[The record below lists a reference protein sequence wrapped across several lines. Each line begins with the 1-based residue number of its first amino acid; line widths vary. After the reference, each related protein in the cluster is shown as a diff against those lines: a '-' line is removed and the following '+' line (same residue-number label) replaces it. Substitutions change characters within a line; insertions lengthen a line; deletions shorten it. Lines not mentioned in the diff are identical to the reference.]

1 MGQMSRSTPIW
12 QQAESVLAGN
22 WIGGHTVPARTLYPH
37 QWSWDTAFIAI
48 GLAHV
53 APERAWQDLHSL
65 FRAQWPDGRVPHI
78 VFDPEVSDRDYFP
91 GPSFWLTPSGTSGIV
106 QPPVH
111 ALAVWLLHQ
120 AHPAP
125 DELRRLYPL
134 LVRQQDYLAVHRDA
148 GGAGLA
154 SIVHPW
160 ESGLDNSP
168 AWDDALS
175 ALPDN
180 TNVLRRHHRR
190 DVEVSVVSH
199 RPTDRDYARYI
210 ALAMA
215 YRDRGYQDHGVPGPH
230 PFLVECPAFNALTAS
245 AELALADIAAVVGAD
260 PLPHRERAAAIGR
273 AMVERLY
280 QPETGMFHALD
291 VRAGKPSPARC
302 ISGLIPLILPDLPEA
317 IVDSLATQALS
328 AHFGLTSLPLPSY
341 DRLAVAFDPVRYWR
355 GPVWINMNW
364 LLWRGFTTHG
374 RTDLAGTLKDSMLD
388 VIGRSGC
395 YEYFHPVT
403 GEGIGT
409 AEFSWTAALAL
420 DLLNSESSE
429 SSESS
434 EGSEGNGIKG

>member
-1 MGQMSRSTPIW
+1 MAEMSRSTHIRR
-12 QQAESVLAGN
+12 QAEAVLLGN

-37 QWSWDTAFIAI
+37 QWSWDTAFIAV
-48 GLAHV
+48 GLAQV
-53 APERAWQDLHSL
+53 APLRAWQDLHSL
-65 FRAQWPDGRVPHI
+65 FMAQWPDGRVPHI
-78 VFDPEVSDRDYFP
+78 VFDPDVSDRDYFP
-91 GPSFWLTPSGTSGIV
+91 GPSFWRAAGSGFARAGTTGIV

-111 ALAVWLLHQ
+111 ALAAWLVHQ

-134 LVRQQDYLAVHRDA
+134 LVKQQHYLAAHRNA

-168 AWDDALS
+168 AWDEAL
-175 ALPDN
+175 AVLPAD
-180 TNVLRRHHRR
+180 TDILRLHHRR
-190 DVEVSVVSH
+190 DIEVSVVSH

-210 ALAMA
+210 ALASV
-215 YRDRGYQDHGVPGPH
+215 YRDQGYQDYGVRGPH
-230 PFLVECPAFNALTAS
+230 PFLVECPAFNALNAS
-245 AELALADIAAVVGAD
+245 AELALADIAKEVGAD

-280 QPETGMFHALD
+280 NPETGMFHALD
-291 VRAGKPSPARC
+291 VRAEKLSPARC
-302 ISGLIPLILPDLPEA
+302 VSGLIPLILPDLPEA

-328 AHFGLTSLPLPSY
+328 AHFGMASLPLPSY
-341 DRLAVAFDPVRYWR
+341 DRLAADFDPVRYWR

-374 RTDLAGTLKDSMLD
+374 RPDLAAALRASMLE
-388 VIGRSGC
+388 VIERSGC
-395 YEYFHPVT
+395 YEYFHPVS

-409 AEFSWTAALAL
+409 AQFSWTAALAL
-420 DLLNSESSE
+420 DLLASDLA
-429 SSESS
+429 
-434 EGSEGNGIKG
+434 GLKG